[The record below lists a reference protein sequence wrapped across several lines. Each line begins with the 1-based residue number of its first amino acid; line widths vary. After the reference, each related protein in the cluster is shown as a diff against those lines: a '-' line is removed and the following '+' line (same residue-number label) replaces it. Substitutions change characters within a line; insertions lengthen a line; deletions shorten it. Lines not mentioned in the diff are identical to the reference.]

1 MSNVSAPRGP
11 GPRKPL
17 LPISRILVLIFVAAA
32 AVVIVLE
39 LRTRAIYNSSYEA
52 IDAAIAAGE
61 ESGEGFFKK
70 DVDPLLRGSPVREAD
85 PGGGETFT
93 WRGILRPYKM
103 RLSYGPGDFVE
114 RIEPL

>member
-1 MSNVSAPRGP
+1 MSNASAPHGP
-11 GPRKPL
+11 GPQKPL
-17 LPISRILVLIFVAAA
+17 LPLSRIVVLIFVAAA

-39 LRTRAIYNSSYEA
+39 LRARAAYNSSYEA
-52 IDAAIAAGE
+52 VDQAIAEGE
-61 ESGEGFFKK
+61 TSGEGFFKK

-85 PGGGETFT
+85 PSGGETFT
-93 WRGILRPYKM
+93 WRGIVRSYKL